1 MTATTE
7 TAPFPVDSRLQGI
20 ALAYR
25 NPTQSFIAD
34 KIMPRTPVAT
44 KSFKYLEFDSEQH
57 FSLPDTKVGRKSE
70 PTVVEYVATEKSA
83 TVFDYGLD
91 DIVPIDDIEQARASN
106 IDFDPQAKAVEFLTD
121 LVMLDRERRVAKI
134 VQDSANYASTKVTN
148 VSSSAK
154 WDNNTVNPR
163 NLLLNALDTPL
174 LRPNTM
180 VVGRE
185 AWTKIRQH
193 PKLVS
198 SVSSADNSEG
208 AITKQQLAD
217 LLEIH
222 QVLVGDSIYNAAARG
237 QDLNKTY
244 SWGKHIALLHIN
256 PAASAQSGISWGYS
270 AEYGKRIAGIILD
283 PHKGARG
290 AIVVRVVESCCEL
303 VAAKDLGMLFQNV
316 VA

>member
-1 MTATTE
+1 MTE

-25 NPTQSFIAD
+25 NPTQNLIAD
-34 KIMPRTPVAT
+34 KLMPRTPVAT

-57 FSLPDTKVGRKSE
+57 FTLPDTKVGRKSE
-70 PTVVEYVATEKSA
+70 PTVVEYIATEKSA
-83 TVFDYGLD
+83 TVLDYGLD
-91 DIVPIDDIEQARASN
+91 DIIPIDDIEQARASN
-106 IDFDPQAKAVEFLTD
+106 LDFDPQAKAVEFLTD
-121 LVMLDRERRVAKI
+121 LVMLDRERRVASI
-134 VQDSANYASTKVTN
+134 VQDSTNYTSSRVTTVGN
-148 VSSSAK
+148 NLNQK
-154 WDNNTVNPR
+154 WNHESVNPR
-163 NLLLNALDTPL
+163 DLLLNALDKPL

-198 SVSSADNSEG
+198 SVSSADNREG
-208 AITKQQLAD
+208 AVTKQQLAD

-222 QVLVGDSIYNAAARG
+222 QVLVGDSIYNSANRG
-237 QDLNKTY
+237 QDLTKAF
-244 SWGKHIALLHIN
+244 SWGKDIALLHIN
-256 PAASAQSGISWGYS
+256 PAAGAQSGISWGYS
-270 AEYGKRIAGIILD
+270 AEYGKRIAGIIPD

-303 VAAKDLGMLFQNV
+303 VAAKDLGMLFKSV

>member
-1 MTATTE
+1 MTE

-70 PTVVEYVATEKSA
+70 PTVVEYVANEKSA
-83 TVFDYGLD
+83 TVLDYGLD

-106 IDFDPQAKAVEFLTD
+106 LDFDPQAKAVEFLTD

-134 VQDSANYASTKVTN
+134 VQDSSNYASAN
-148 VSSSAK
+148 VHPVGSSANQK
-154 WDNNTVNPR
+154 WSHNDINPR
-163 NLLLNALDTPL
+163 DKLLNALDQPL

-208 AITKQQLAD
+208 AVTKQQLAD

-222 QVLVGDSIYNAAARG
+222 QVLVGDSIYNTAARG
-237 QDLNKTY
+237 QGLNKAF
-244 SWGKHIALLHIN
+244 SWGKDVALLHIN
-256 PAASAQSGISWGYS
+256 PTAGVQSGISWGYS
-270 AEYGKRIAGIILD
+270 AEYGKRIAGIIPD

-303 VAAKDLGMLFQNV
+303 VAAKDIGILFKNV
-316 VA
+316 IA

>member
-1 MTATTE
+1 MTE

-25 NPTQSFIAD
+25 NPTQNLIAD
-34 KIMPRTPVAT
+34 KLMPRTPVAT

-57 FSLPDTKVGRKSE
+57 FSLPDTKVGRKSQ
-70 PTVVEYVATEKSA
+70 PSVVEYVASEKSA
-83 TVFDYGLD
+83 TVLDYGLD

-106 IDFDPQAKAVEFLTD
+106 LDFDPQAKAVEFLTD
-121 LVMLDRERRVAKI
+121 LVMLDRERRVANI
-134 VQDSANYASTKVTN
+134 VQNTDNYATANVTTIGSN
-148 VSSSAK
+148 ATQK
-154 WDNNTVNPR
+154 WNNDAINPR
-163 NLLLNALDTPL
+163 DLLLNALDKPL
-174 LRPNTM
+174 LRPNTL
-180 VVGRE
+180 VIGRE

-193 PKLVS
+193 SKLVS

-208 AITKQQLAD
+208 AVTKQQLAD

-222 QVLVGDSIYNAAARG
+222 QVLVGDSIYNAAAKG
-237 QDLNKTY
+237 QTLDKAF
-244 SWGKHIALLHIN
+244 SWGKDIALLHIN
-256 PAASAQSGISWGYS
+256 PAAGAQSGISWGYS
-270 AEYGKRIAGIILD
+270 AEYGKRIAGIIPD

-303 VAAKDLGMLFQNV
+303 VAAKDLGMLFKSV

>member
-1 MTATTE
+1 MTE

-25 NPTQSFIAD
+25 NPTQNFIAD

-70 PTVVEYVATEKSA
+70 PSVVEYVANERSA
-83 TVFDYGLD
+83 TVLDYGLD

-106 IDFDPQAKAVEFLTD
+106 LDFDPQAKAVEFLTD

-134 VQDSANYASTKVTN
+134 VQDRSNYASDKVTLVDN
-148 VSSSAK
+148 ANKK
-154 WDNNTVNPR
+154 WNLNTVNPR
-163 NLLLNALDTPL
+163 ELLLDALDKPL

-208 AITKQQLAD
+208 AVTKQQLAD

-222 QVLVGDSIYNAAARG
+222 QVLVGDSIYNSAAKG
-237 QDLNKTY
+237 QDLTKAF
-244 SWGKHIALLHIN
+244 SWGKDVALLHIN
-256 PAASAQSGISWGYS
+256 PTAGAQSGISWGYS
-270 AEYGKRIAGIILD
+270 AEYGKRIAGIIPD

-303 VAAKDLGMLFQNV
+303 VAAKDLGLLFKNV
-316 VA
+316 VN